1 MATKELGGTMA
12 ASATVKADLGVIRG
26 VPRIQRVRMV
36 RFKRFEDESI
46 DLRDNIVFAGPNNA
60 GKTTILQ
67 AIAAWEL
74 AFRRWIELLDFNPR
88 KGGYTWQPVE
98 RLAFSA
104 VPLSDFALLF
114 YRRRTA
120 EAVVIELLLDGRTI
134 GMEFHYDSP
143 GQVRVRPTA
152 ATKPDDL
159 KAVSERPL
167 RTAFI
172 PTMSGLAREE
182 RRFADKAAIDDFL
195 AQGKPGEVLRNL
207 LVIANGME
215 PAWPQLIRAIKRL
228 FDVELLPP
236 QVGAVLRVEYRR
248 VGGEA
253 LDIGS
258 AGSGFQQVL
267 MLLALLHT
275 RIGDVILLD
284 EPDAHLHVILQH
296 TIYQELKRIAARYG
310 SQIIAATHSEAILDS
325 VDPTEICVILHR
337 PRALVTNE
345 EKHRLGDALRM
356 VRNTDLM
363 LVSGAPGIL
372 YLEGS
377 TDLAIL
383 RAWANV
389 LDHPSRSLFESPRF
403 LWRAVTWEVDEG
415 APGSRARKHFEAL
428 RLAEPSL
435 RALEMIDGDSVGS
448 QQATPITGEGY
459 QKTRWHRYE
468 IESYV
473 FHPGALRRFA
483 EQMVGGVGASALDT
497 YLADNQPPAWLRDPL
512 GDHPFLVG
520 TKARS
525 VLLPPALAAAGLPE
539 FPYTRYDEI
548 AALMLPEEIHPEVIE
563 KLDAI
568 CKALQWD
575 GTQERAV

>member
-1 MATKELGGTMA
+1 MNTPNVGGAMVGSS
-12 ASATVKADLGVIRG
+12 SATAEITVIRG
-26 VPRIQRVRMV
+26 VPRIQRVRLV

-74 AFRRWIELLDFNPR
+74 AFRRWIELSDFNPR

-104 VPLSDFALLF
+104 VPLADFALLF
-114 YRRRTA
+114 HRRRTNETMA
-120 EAVVIELLLDGRTI
+120 IELLLDARSI

-152 ATKPDDL
+152 STKPEDL
-159 KAVSERPL
+159 RAVRERPL
-167 RTAFI
+167 RTTFV

-182 RRFADKAAIDDFL
+182 RRFADKAALDDFL

-207 LVIANGME
+207 LVIANRME
-215 PAWPQLIRAIKRL
+215 SAWPQLTRAIKRL

-236 QVGAVLRVEYRR
+236 QLGAVLRVEYRR
-248 VGGEA
+248 EGGEA

-296 TIYQELKRIAARYG
+296 TIYQELKRIAALYG
-310 SQIIAATHSEAILDS
+310 SQIIAATHSEAILDA

-337 PRALVTNE
+337 PRALVSNE
-345 EKHRLGDALRM
+345 EKRKLGDALRM
-356 VRNTDLM
+356 IRNTDLM
-363 LVSGAPGIL
+363 LANAAPGIL

-389 LDHPSRSLFESPRF
+389 MDHPSRSLFESPRF
-403 LWRAVTWEVDEG
+403 LWRPVTWEVDEG
-415 APGSRARKHFEAL
+415 APGSQARKHFEAL
-428 RLAEPSL
+428 KLAEPSL
-435 RALEMIDGDSVGS
+435 RALEMIDGDSVGN

-459 QKTRWHRYE
+459 QKTRWRRYE
-468 IESYV
+468 IESYL
-473 FHPGALRRFA
+473 FHPAALRRFA
-483 EQMVGGVGASALDT
+483 EQMVGAAGAAALDT

-539 FPYTRYDEI
+539 FPYTRFDEI
-548 AALMLPEEIHPEVIE
+548 AAVMLPEEIHPEVIE

-575 GTQERAV
+575 DREELGI